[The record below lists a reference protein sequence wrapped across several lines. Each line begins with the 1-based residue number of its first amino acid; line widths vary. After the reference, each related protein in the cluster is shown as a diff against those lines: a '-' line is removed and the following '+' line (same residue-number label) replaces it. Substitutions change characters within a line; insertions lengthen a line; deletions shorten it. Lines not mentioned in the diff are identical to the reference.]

1 MRKLTVCM
9 LSGALCCTRLRGNGI
24 GSSDSPA
31 MLVTRSTSPVT
42 YKGGKVWTG
51 VGRVQ
56 GRGMHP

>member
-1 MRKLTVCM
+1 M
-9 LSGALCCTRLRGNGI
+9 LSGALCCTRLRGNGM

-51 VGRVQ
+51 VGRV
-56 GRGMHP
+56 